1 MTDDA
6 GPGRRS
12 RRVTVRLTDD
22 EWEEV
27 DALCTRH
34 GLRPSAVLRAGVD
47 ALRNRV
53 PAATVAAPPAA
64 TDVML
69 VKAVN
74 RIGGNINQVVRRA
87 HQQGVDDAVLD
98 GILDEMR
105 TVRMV
110 VTGEVR
116 P

>member
-1 MTDDA
+1 MTNDD
-6 GPGRRS
+6 GPGRRG

-74 RIGGNINQVVRRA
+74 RLGNNVNQLTRKA

-98 GILDEMR
+98 GILDEMHA
-105 TVRMV
+105 VRMV
-110 VTGEVR
+110 VTGEVST
-116 P
+116 